1 MVRVP
6 RLSVPLRSLVAALA
20 LAGLGLLIL
29 GVSGCGR
36 RSEGPLPIVVIGDR
50 SALDPSGIRL
60 SPAARTLR
68 GATIEGL
75 VAFDAQGHIVP
86 AIADRWIITDDG
98 QSYIFRLRDGTW
110 PSGARITAET
120 AAAAL
125 RKALAQLKGTAL
137 GLDLASIEQVRVMA
151 DRVIEIDLA
160 APVPDLLTLLAQPE
174 LGLPHAR
181 RGSGPMAIARRGD
194 AVELSLM
201 PPEKRGLVPEEG
213 FTSHARHLIVEFLPA
228 SKAVKRFNDGDADL
242 VLGGRIDAL
251 PLAEE
256 TSLARGN
263 VQLDPVIGMFGLL
276 VDSDAGFL
284 ADAPNRE
291 ALALAIDRDA
301 IIAAFNIGGWKP
313 TTRIVS
319 AGIEGDAGTVGERWV
334 GVALDARRAL
344 AAERVAKFMA
354 GGKPAPVL
362 RIAAS
367 SGPGTRRVID
377 RLAADFKAIGV
388 VAVQVG
394 EDKPAE
400 LRLIDTTARYGRASW
415 FLNQLACS
423 VHKPACN
430 PLADSYLADARRT
443 ADMRE
448 RARLLGQA
456 EAEITAANAFIPIAR
471 PLRWSLVRSGITG
484 FAPNPWGWHPL
495 PPLAVIPR

>member
-6 RLSVPLRSLVAALA
+6 RLSVPLRSLLVALGLA
-20 LAGLGLLIL
+20 ALGLLIL
-29 GVSGCGR
+29 GISACGR
-36 RSEGPLPIVVIGDR
+36 RSEGPLPIVLIGDR
-50 SALDPSGIRL
+50 TALDSSGVRL

-68 GATIEGL
+68 GATVEGL

-98 QSYIFRLRDGTW
+98 ESYIFRLRDGTW
-110 PSGARITAET
+110 PGGARITAET

-125 RKALAQLKGTAL
+125 RGALARLKGTAL

-151 DRVIEIDLA
+151 DRVIEIDLDG
-160 APVPDLLTLLAQPE
+160 PVPDLLTLLAQPE
-174 LGLPHAR
+174 LGLPYAR

-194 AVELSLM
+194 TIELSLI

-213 FTSHARHLIVEFLPA
+213 FTSHGRPLIVEFLPA
-228 SKAVKRFNDGDADL
+228 PKAVKRFNDGDADL
-242 VLGGRIDAL
+242 VLGGRIDSL
-251 PLAEE
+251 PLAEA

-276 VDSDAGFL
+276 VESEAGFL

-301 IIAAFNIGGWKP
+301 IIAAFNIGGWQP

-319 AGIEGDAGTVGERWV
+319 PGVEGDPGTVGERWV
-334 GVALDARRAL
+334 GVALEARRAL
-344 AAERVAKFMA
+344 AAQRVAKFMS
-354 GGKPAPVL
+354 GGKSAPVL
-362 RIAAS
+362 RIAAA

-400 LRLIDTTARYGRASW
+400 LRLIDTTARYGRVSW

-423 VHKPACN
+423 VHKPACS
-430 PLADSYLADARRT
+430 PLADDLLAEARRT
-443 ADMRE
+443 ADMPE

-456 EAEITAANAFIPIAR
+456 VAEITTTNAYIPIAR
-471 PLRWSLVRSGITG
+471 PLRWSLVRSGVTG

-495 PPLAVIPR
+495 PPLAFIPR

>member
-1 MVRVP
+1 MA
-6 RLSVPLRSLVAALA
+6 AALA
-20 LAGLGLLIL
+20 LIGLGALIL
-29 GVSGCGR
+29 GVSACGR
-36 RSEGPLPIVVIGDR
+36 RSQGPLPIALIGDR
-50 SALDPSGIRL
+50 TALDPNGVRL

-68 GATIEGL
+68 GATVEGL
-75 VAFDAQGHIVP
+75 VAFDAEGHIVP
-86 AIADRWIITDDG
+86 ALADRWIITDDG

-110 PSGARITAET
+110 PGGSRITAET

-125 RKALAQLKGTAL
+125 RKAITQLKGTAL

-151 DRVIEIDLA
+151 DRVIEIDLVG
-160 APVPDLLTLLAQPE
+160 PVPDLLTLLAQPE
-174 LGLPHAR
+174 LGLPYAR
-181 RGSGPMAIARRGD
+181 RGSGPMALAHRGS
-194 AVELSLM
+194 VTELSLI

-213 FTSHARHLIVEFLPA
+213 FSSRARNLLVEFLPA
-228 SKAVKRFNDGDADL
+228 ARAVQRFNDGDADL
-242 VLGGRIDAL
+242 VLGGRIDSL

-284 ADAPNRE
+284 ADAPGRE

-301 IIAAFNIGGWKP
+301 IIAAFNIGGWQP
-313 TTRIVS
+313 TTRVVS
-319 AGIEGDAGTVGERWV
+319 NGVEGDAGTVGERWV
-334 GVALDARRAL
+334 GVALEQRRAL

-362 RIAAS
+362 RIAAPN
-367 SGPGTRRVID
+367 GPGSRRVID
-377 RLAADFKAIGV
+377 LLAADFKAIGV

-415 FLNQLACS
+415 FLNQLACAA
-423 VHKPACN
+423 HKPACN
-430 PLADSYLADARRT
+430 PVADGYLADARRT

-448 RARLLGQA
+448 RARLLGEA
-456 EAEITAANAFIPIAR
+456 EAEITSTNAYIPIAR
-471 PLRWSLVRSGITG
+471 PLRWSLVRSGVTG
-484 FAPNPWGWHPL
+484 FALNPWGWHPL
-495 PPLAVIPR
+495 PPFAVLPK